1 MKKLSY
7 EEQQLMSLY
16 NASGTRTGLIAE
28 LTEMRG
34 YLTDEDSELQV
45 LTDSSLEKLNA
56 MTDAEYAALDLI
68 PDFGAEGED
77 AE

>member
-1 MKKLSY
+1 MKTLSY

-28 LTEMRG
+28 LTEMRS
-34 YLTDEDSELQV
+34 YLTDEDSELQA

>member
-16 NASGTRTGLIAE
+16 HASGTRTGLIAE

-34 YLTDEDSELQV
+34 YLTDEDSELQA
-45 LTDSSLEKLNA
+45 LTDSSLEKLNT

>member
-1 MKKLSY
+1 MKTLSY

-34 YLTDEDSELQV
+34 YLTDEDSELQA

-56 MTDAEYAALDLI
+56 MNDAEYAALDLI

>member
-34 YLTDEDSELQV
+34 YLTDEDSELQA
-45 LTDSSLEKLNA
+45 LTDSSLEKLNT

>member
-1 MKKLSY
+1 MKTLSY

-34 YLTDEDSELQV
+34 YLTDEDSELQA

-56 MTDAEYAALDLI
+56 MNDAEYAALDLI
-68 PDFGAEGED
+68 PDFGAEGKD

>member
-1 MKKLSY
+1 MNTLTY
-7 EEQQLMSLY
+7 EEQQLASIY
-16 NASGTRTGLIAE
+16 NASGTRAGLIAD

>member
-1 MKKLSY
+1 MKTLSY
-7 EEQQLMSLY
+7 EEQQLASLY

-34 YLTDEDSELQV
+34 YLTDEDSELQA
-45 LTDSSLEKLNA
+45 LTDSSLEKLNT

>member
-1 MKKLSY
+1 MKTLSY

-34 YLTDEDSELQV
+34 YLTDEDSELQA

>member
-1 MKKLSY
+1 MKTLSY

-16 NASGTRTGLIAE
+16 NASGSRTGLIAE
-28 LTEMRG
+28 LTEMRS
-34 YLTDEDSELQV
+34 YLTDEDSELQA
-45 LTDSSLEKLNA
+45 LTDSSLEKLNTI
-56 MTDAEYAALDLI
+56 TDEEYAALDLI

>member
-1 MKKLSY
+1 MKNLSY

-34 YLTDEDSELQV
+34 YLTDEDSELQA

>member
-1 MKKLSY
+1 MKNLSY

-28 LTEMRG
+28 LTEMRS
-34 YLTDEDSELQV
+34 YLTDEDSELQA
-45 LTDSSLEKLNA
+45 LTDSSLEKLNTI
-56 MTDAEYAALDLI
+56 TDEEYAALDLI

>member
-1 MKKLSY
+1 MKTLSY

-28 LTEMRG
+28 LTEIRG
-34 YLTDEDSELQV
+34 YLTDEDSELQA

>member
-1 MKKLSY
+1 MKNLSY

-16 NASGTRTGLIAE
+16 NASGTRTGLITE
-28 LTEMRG
+28 LTEMRS
-34 YLTDEDSELQV
+34 YLTDEDSELQT

>member
-1 MKKLSY
+1 MKNLSY

-16 NASGTRTGLIAE
+16 NASGTRTGLITE
-28 LTEMRG
+28 LTEMRR
-34 YLTDEDSELQV
+34 YLTDEDSELQA